1 MDSAEEIRTR
11 VEAVDRAVRDGD
23 PVPSHDLKINVT
35 STFRRHKWGD
45 GIRPSALTRDA
56 LAMLGMQDRTYDKRW
71 VLYFEN
77 RANDVAIY
85 RSTVGMY
92 WLLRYDPA
100 MGEHWFVHLGTAAT
114 VNSKYGTGG

>member
-1 MDSAEEIRTR
+1 MDSAEEIRAR

-56 LAMLGMQDRTYDKRW
+56 LKLLGMQDLTYDKRW
-71 VLYFEN
+71 VKYFEN
-77 RANDVAIY
+77 RANEVAIY
-85 RSTVGMY
+85 RSMVGMY

-100 MGEHWFVHLGTAAT
+100 MGEHWLDHLGTAAKAGE
-114 VNSKYGTGG
+114 KYGTKG